1 MQVASQSLQSQVCR
15 PAPTRKL
22 RRGPWIHASAQTI
35 TGPVHPAPGQN
46 QQEGLNMLRSNLL
59 REVAG
64 LDRGLAASASQAK
77 RVEALVQEI
86 VDTRGQPDLSQ
97 EHTADLQGMWRLLYT
112 SGFNTGSLGGSR
124 PGPPAGLV
132 PAVLGQIFQRIDAP
146 TGKLDNIVEFIFI
159 TPPPFSRDGDTP
171 ALRLTLG
178 HDYQVLSPS
187 TVEIVFEDT
196 SAEVVGGLS
205 FLPKLTTPTLP
216 EFLRPSKNLRSAK
229 FEVLYLDTEF
239 RITRGD
245 RGELRIYAKE
255 KP

>member
-1 MQVASQSLQSQVCR
+1 MQVTSRSLQSQLNKPV
-15 PAPTRKL
+15 PSRKGPL
-22 RRGPWIHASAQTI
+22 RRGAACVHASAQTF
-35 TGPVHPAPGQN
+35 TACPGQ
-46 QQEGLNMLRSNLL
+46 ESVNMLRSDLL

-86 VDTRGQPDLSQ
+86 ADIAGRPDLSQ
-97 EHTADLQGMWRLLYT
+97 ENTADLQGMWRLLYT

-146 TGKLDNIVEFIFI
+146 T
-159 TPPPFSRDGDTP
+159 
-171 ALRLTLG
+171 
-178 HDYQVLSPS
+178 
-187 TVEIVFEDT
+187 IVFEDT
-196 SAEVVGGLS
+196 SAEIVGGLS
-205 FLPKLTTPTLP
+205 FLPKVTTPALP
-216 EFLRPSKNLRSAK
+216 EFMRPSRNLRSAK
-229 FEVLYLDTEF
+229 FEVLYLDDDF

-255 KP
+255 KLQ